1 MDQEERKEKMKRA
14 EEMEREEE
22 LQQEEEMEREEEQE
36 RGQREFRQHLV
47 GQRFVRTP
55 KTAAILA
62 EVAMSCQ
69 DLKPLEVPVE
79 IRVEAQGAVFGK
91 EPGWAQAMTRPRAAA
106 AAAAHERKDIA
117 LRR

>member
-1 MDQEERKEKMKRA
+1 MAPEEERKEKIKR
-14 EEMEREEE
+14 EEKMQQKEE
-22 LQQEEEMEREEEQE
+22 LQQEEEREREEAQQ

-55 KTAAILA
+55 ITAILA
-62 EVAMSCQ
+62 EVAKSCQ

-79 IRVEAQGAVFGK
+79 IPVEAQGPVWGK

-106 AAAAHERKDIA
+106 AAAVHERKDIA

>member
-47 GQRFVRTP
+47 GPRFVQTP
-55 KTAAILA
+55 IMAAILA
-62 EVAMSCQ
+62 EVATSCQ

-79 IRVEAQGAVFGK
+79 IPVEAQGSVLGK
-91 EPGWAQAMTRPRAAA
+91 EPGWARAMTRPRAAGA
-106 AAAAHERKDIA
+106 EAVHGRKDIA